1 MVDIHSDTDTMTVYT
16 IYEVNNEPSVSFG
29 LHVRNYLYIP
39 ANTAVNEE

>member
-29 LHVRNYLYIP
+29 LHVRNYLYSP